1 MSVVKVGLR
10 TIEKWN
16 TDLEK
21 QVQLY
26 EAENAAPGQI
36 VFYGPSNF
44 TRWSTKYKMTPL
56 REALLGKSGA
66 PCCVNRGFG
75 STCSEHHL
83 YYYPRMVKAL
93 NPKVLVYAPG
103 CGNGLGFGYTAE
115 ELFQMAARVVLYAR
129 ADFPDMKIYI
139 QGINLWK
146 YQDKESYRKTDAWL
160 RELAQEVP
168 GCTYLDI
175 TSYEPLHRDDI
186 YVADNVHYNQE
197 GYQIYGEFYKEA
209 LKQELDQF

>member
-1 MSVVKVGLR
+1 MSVIKVGLR
-10 TIEKWN
+10 VIEKWN

-56 REALLGKSGA
+56 REVLLGKSGA

-115 ELFQMAARVVLYAR
+115 ELFQMAARVVLYAKE
-129 ADFPDMKIYI
+129 DFPDLRIYL

-146 YQDKESYRKTDAWL
+146 SKSESYRKTDALL

-168 GCTYLDI
+168 DCTYLDI
-175 TSYEPLHRDDI
+175 TAYEPLHRTDI

-197 GYQIYGEFYKEA
+197 GYRIYGEFYKEA
-209 LKQELDQF
+209 LKQELERF